1 MGQNKSDS
9 GDGLGDGTKDI
20 KRKPKTGWDHSYR
33 GQSALTTQECVSCRL
48 FNKSC
53 LCELSWFVILI
64 FHYDKTKTKEKEPYP
79 KGNFPLKPI
88 MTSINL
94 VKYTFVSTVETFIFS
109 VYLISPEIG
118 NSQVPNSFIR

>member
-1 MGQNKSDS
+1 MRVS
-9 GDGLGDGTKDI
+9 
-20 KRKPKTGWDHSYR
+20 PP
-33 GQSALTTQECVSCRL
+33 LTFQEYISCHL

-64 FHYDKTKTKEKEPYP
+64 FYYDKTKTKEKEPHP

-94 VKYTFVSTVETFIFS
+94 AKYTFVSTVETVTFS
-109 VYLISPEIG
+109 LYLISPEIG
-118 NSQVPNSFIR
+118 NSQVPNSFIRKIRKATS